1 MATDEQILARTTELL
16 SNLQEKCWKGY
27 EKKGMKKM
35 FGKMYPNCVKKSKKK
50 KRKNE
55 EVELYEEKVL
65 REITEDEMR
74 VLEDV
79 LDDLNPANLPLNDL
93 FSNKMR
99 VVIPFPTID
108 TGSELGK
115 FAEFF
120 RSQEYD
126 VDWEKGMVYA
136 ERDLRTSDDFLDVLT
151 GGPEPKKKTKKIQ
164 MKIGKLFSK
173 LADLS
178 RRKNELYQKVYKHAN
193 NINYKLADGRGI
205 DTPNRVTGKMLK
217 AALDEKEYENFQRI
231 NNQIYLYV
239 VNPGVAGPAGYNMTD
254 LATEYGEYWKK
265 NAGFI
270 KKEINN
276 LDNDKYSIIITRHP
290 IDVLRMSDFDT
301 ITSCHS
307 PASRQNAYQSYY
319 KCAVAEAQGH
329 GAVAYVVETE
339 DLLSATN
346 TGNIDS
352 AEQEIQEG
360 EIFADD
366 KRPFTGDIEPIS
378 RTRIRHVRY
387 YEGDEP
393 PKRYDDG
400 QDVGMPE
407 KRVYGVDIPGLVNR
421 VTNWARSSQEE
432 VIANMPKQDGMI
444 DLSKFV
450 LFGGSYED
458 TANKAGRLA
467 LMKQLLGSGV
477 EVEGSMKQNTDTE
490 ETLDA
495 NLVGD
500 IIAQYE
506 GQCEDIMN
514 AYNERMAQTYTDYE
528 VQDDGG
534 EGAYIRPYAAFIA
547 KWPIDEWKRLPSN
560 AEEVVWNSVEA
571 ITDIYG
577 DIFVPSDRDTPTIRR
592 VREEI
597 HLTIQINFEHP
608 AIAGGSY
615 MALPEEYEE
624 ALQKIDTLIDDRRDG
639 FEQILTEYFRIEGQ
653 IEGGVYVN
661 LAMQIEDRAITS
673 YEWDL
678 ETDGEYT
685 DSYEST
691 AGYSFDYD
699 PEQLNIAL
707 PVLMKLLDS
716 REFRIQIRRNLLA
729 VPQRNVDT
737 EYFLQMNMSV
747 IDVGGEART
756 TVRFSINRDEP
767 DEMAT
772 LFQELV
778 EGDMDDEDELRRVFD
793 RTLAQIRQQAGQ
805 FPEQDSPATQGINEH
820 LVKTWKH
827 FLSN

>member
-1 MATDEQILARTTELL
+1 MLTDEQILAKTADILE
-16 SNLQEKCWKGY
+16 NLDEKFSKSERSKRKKKCDNPKGFTMKQFCKNQRSRS
-27 EKKGMKKM
+27 KKGE
-35 FGKMYPNCVKKSKKK
+35 
-50 KRKNE
+50 RKNE
-55 EVELYEEKVL
+55 SVL
-65 REITEDEMR
+65 REVTEDEMR

-108 TGSELGK
+108 TNSELGK
-115 FAEFF
+115 FSEFF

-136 ERDLRTSDDFLDVLT
+136 ERDMRTSDDLLGMLT
-151 GGPEPKKKTKKIQ
+151 GGPEPEKKTKKIQ
-164 MKIGKLFSK
+164 MKIGKLFAK
-173 LADLS
+173 IADLS
-178 RRKNELYQKVYKHAN
+178 RKKDALYQKVYKHLAD
-193 NINYKLADGRGI
+193 INYKSSNGQPVR
-205 DTPNRVTGKMLK
+205 TPNRVTLKMIK
-217 AALDEKEYENFQRI
+217 AALSEEEHENFKRI
-231 NNQIYLYV
+231 TNQLYLYV
-239 VNPGVAGPAGYNMTD
+239 VSPGTAGSAGYSMTD
-254 LATEYGEYWKK
+254 LATEYGQYWQK
-265 NAGFI
+265 NAAFI

-339 DLLSATN
+339 ELLSATN

-407 KRVYGVDIPGLVNR
+407 KRVYGMDIPGLTNR
-421 VTNWARSSQEE
+421 VVDWARASQEE

-458 TANKAGRLA
+458 TAGKEGRR
-467 LMKQLLGSGV
+467 QLVRQLVGPGV

-490 ETLDA
+490 DDLDA

-506 GQCEDIMN
+506 GQCEEIMN
-514 AYNERMAQTYTDYE
+514 EFNDRMAQTYSDYE
-528 VQDDGG
+528 VGDDGG
-534 EGAYIRPYAAFIA
+534 EGAYIRPFAAFIA
-547 KWPIDEWKRLPSN
+547 KWPVDEWKRLPGN
-560 AEEVVWNSVEA
+560 NEEVVWNSVDEVIA
-571 ITDIYG
+571 IYG
-577 DIFVPSDRDTPTIRR
+577 DIFEDSNNYTPVIRR

-597 HLTIQINFEHP
+597 HLTMKVNFEHP
-608 AIAGGSY
+608 DIYGNGY
-615 MALPEEYEE
+615 MAMPEEYRD
-624 ALQKIDTLIDDRRDG
+624 ALENIDVIIDDRRDA
-639 FEQILTEYFRIEGQ
+639 FQAVLTDYFKREGQ
-653 IEGGVYVN
+653 MEGGVYMN
-661 LAMQIEDRAITS
+661 LAMSIEDGALTS

-678 ETDGEYT
+678 ETDGQYSE
-685 DSYEST
+685 SYESSAQYT
-691 AGYSFDYD
+691 HYYEPDDLGLSM
-699 PEQLNIAL
+699 E
-707 PVLMKLLDS
+707 VLMQIVDS
-716 REFRIQIRRNLLA
+716 RDFRIELRKQLLEAPRNEINTQYYLSMNAITVDQSGEVAFTA
-729 VPQRNVDT
+729 VFT
-737 EYFLQMNMSV
+737 
-747 IDVGGEART
+747 
-756 TVRFSINRDEP
+756 INADEP
-767 DEMAT
+767 DIMAQ

-778 EGDMDDEDELRRVFD
+778 EGEMDDEDNLTVVFNRV
-793 RTLAQIRQQAGQ
+793 LAQFVNSRK
-805 FPEQDSPATQGINEH
+805 PAFMQTNESI
-820 LVKTWKH
+820 VNNWKG
-827 FLSN
+827 FLNG